1 VLESAICDTEE
12 LSTDPLLITILLN
25 APLNLLDGLASVV
38 EAIDGS
44 VSQDLA
50 TVSSKL
56 SYW

>member
-1 VLESAICDTEE
+1 MCDTEE

-25 APLNLLDGLASVV
+25 APLSLLDGLASVV

-56 SYW
+56 SY